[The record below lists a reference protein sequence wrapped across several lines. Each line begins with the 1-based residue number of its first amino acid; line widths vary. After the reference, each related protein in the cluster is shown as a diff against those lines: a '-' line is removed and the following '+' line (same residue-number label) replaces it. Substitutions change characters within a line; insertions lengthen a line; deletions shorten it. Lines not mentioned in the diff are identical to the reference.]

1 MATDPDRTRLAGRA
15 AVGLGVA
22 ILLVSLNL
30 RLPVTALG
38 PVLEEIRADLG
49 IGAGVAG
56 VLTSVPV
63 LVFALAGTLVPWLRR
78 RLSLGASI
86 AAAMVLVIAGT
97 LVRPFGTAAV
107 LLAGTV
113 VIMVGIAVINVLLPV
128 VVRSG
133 FGGREGW
140 VTGGY
145 VASLQVGAAAGA
157 SLTVP
162 LASALGGWPRALA
175 SWAVVGLVGLVA
187 WLPAARGVSASGRRD
202 AAVSRLRPAVLLR
215 DRTTRNLTVF
225 FGLQS
230 MVAYIMMGWLPT
242 VLRDEGM
249 AASSAG
255 AMVAVV
261 TLVTIPVSLVLPG
274 WLGTRPDQRLA
285 PWFVVLPWWLAFAGL
300 LVAPVRFAFVWAALL
315 GIGVAGFPVTLALF
329 GLRTASPSDT
339 MQVSTFA
346 QSIGYLV
353 GLPGP
358 LLAGVLAD
366 ATGGWTVPLLVL
378 CAVNLPILA
387 TGLVSGSPVTIGA
400 DLPEDTPA
408 STSPG

>member
-1 MATDPDRTRLAGRA
+1 MTPDLDGSGANRVTGRA

-22 ILLVSLNL
+22 ILLVSLSL

-56 VLTSVPV
+56 VLTAVPV

-78 RLSLGASI
+78 RLSLGSSI
-86 AAAMVLVIAGT
+86 AVAMVAVVVGT
-97 LVRPFGTAAV
+97 LVRPFGTAAL

-113 VIMVGIAVINVLLPV
+113 VIMMGIAVINVLLPV

-140 VTGGY
+140 ITGGY

-162 LASALGGWPRALA
+162 LATALGGWPRALA

-202 AAVSRLRPAVLLR
+202 AALSHLRPSVLVR
-215 DRTTRNLTVF
+215 DRVTRNLTVF
-225 FGLQS
+225 FGLQA
-230 MVAYIMMGWLPT
+230 MVTYIMMGWLPT
-242 VLRDEGM
+242 VLRSQGM

-274 WLGTRPDQRLA
+274 WLGSRPDQRLA
-285 PWFVVLPWWLAFAGL
+285 PWFIVLPWWLAFAGL
-300 LVAPVRFAFVWAALL
+300 LVAPVRFAVVWAALL

-346 QSIGYLV
+346 QSMGYLI

-358 LLAGVLAD
+358 LLAGVVAD
-366 ATGGWTVPLLVL
+366 ATGGWTVPLVL
-378 CAVNLPILA
+378 LCMVNVPILL
-387 TGLVSGSPVTIGA
+387 TGLVSGTAVTIGH
-400 DLPEDTPA
+400 DLPDQGPV
-408 STSPG
+408 P